1 MKEITYQSTR
11 GGEKGLTASKAILQ
25 GLAADGG
32 LFVPDHI
39 PPMKESFDELKEFT
53 YQELAFKILRKFF
66 TDFTDEELLSCI
78 EKAYD
83 EKFDTEVIAP
93 LSEADGAFYLELF
106 PKLCYHFINIS
117 TICINLKL

>member
-39 PPMKESFDELKEFT
+39 PPMKESFDELKELT

-93 LSEADGAFYLELF
+93 LSEADGAAVA
-106 PKLCYHFINIS
+106 KVA
-117 TICINLKL
+117 